1 MASSTN
7 RLIGFWYLIRD
18 FFPIHLIFSQV
29 KYNMT
34 ILLYWFF
41 LFAIIN
47 GYFGSKFGVPFL
59 FFSPEYLGETSIIS
73 FLLLGFSIGGFIM
86 AFHTY
91 SYIRLAPFYPF
102 IATLSRPYFK
112 FCVNNSAIPLIF
124 VLNLLFNIWNFQ
136 HNQELSSVTQL
147 ILFTSGFLVGLSLFI
162 AIAFLYFFP
171 TNKNLL
177 VISQKYS
184 SEEID
189 LTESSIKTSFHKKQK
204 WFEYFIRSKEEDT
217 YTYIGKGFKIKQSRS
232 YKHYDINMLRK
243 VFLQNQTNATFFE
256 ITLLI
261 SFIVI
266 GFFRDSDVFQVPAS
280 VSIMMLMT
288 ILLMIISAFLSWFKR
303 WTYVII
309 ILILLGMNNLSK
321 TSYLFKYQS
330 QAFGLDYS
338 EELKSEYD
346 PKILG
351 QLYTKSE
358 IVQDKKN
365 YIQTLTNWKKKQ
377 IYQKPKLV
385 IINTSGGGLRSALW
399 TFKVMAVLDSLTND
413 KFSNSSH
420 LITGASGGM
429 VGASFYRDLLIK
441 KDQGLISSLND
452 QSYLQNISKDL
463 LNRLAFSLTTSDI
476 FFRIQETE
484 INGKKY
490 PKDRGFAFE
499 DQLIENLDGSLGKTL
514 GYYREFE
521 QKAVVPT
528 MIFTPTIVNDGRRLL
543 ISSQDVGFLQR
554 SSVYDSSGLN
564 PLIENV
570 EFQKLFRNNE
580 PQNIRFSSVLR
591 MSSTFPYIMPM
602 VTMPSKPG
610 MQVMDAGIRDNY
622 GSKISVL
629 FAESMDDWILENT
642 SGIIIVKIRDTRK
655 LMLDEQYYEVG
666 MFDRIFLPFGNMYG
680 NFPRVQDLNQDE
692 LIMNSALYKKGLI
705 EVVSFNLRQKND
717 DQISLSWH
725 LTKNEKAKI
734 NRAIFSEENQQAIN
748 KLIEMLNY

>member
-1 MASSTN
+1 MTSSN
-7 RLIGFWYLIRD
+7 NKLIGIWYLIRD

-34 ILLYWFF
+34 LLLYWFF

-47 GYFGSKFGVPFL
+47 EYFGSKFGVPFL

-73 FLLLGFSIGGFIM
+73 FLLLGFSIGGFVM

-124 VLNLLFNIWNFQ
+124 ILNLLINIWNFQ
-136 HNQELSSVTQL
+136 FNQELTTITQL
-147 ILFTSGFLVGLSLFI
+147 FLFIVGFITGLSLFI
-162 AIAFLYFFP
+162 TIAFLYFFP
-171 TNKNLL
+171 TNKNLF

-204 WFEYFIRSKEEDT
+204 WFEYFIRSEEEDT
-217 YTYIGKGFKIKQSRS
+217 YTYIGKGFKLKQSRS
-232 YKHYDINMLRK
+232 YKHYDVNILKK

-338 EELKSEYD
+338 DELKSEYD
-346 PKILG
+346 PKNLG

-358 IVQDKKN
+358 IEQDKNN

-377 IYQKPKLV
+377 ISDKPKLV

-399 TFKVMAVLDSLTND
+399 TFKVMAILDSLTSN
-413 KFSNSSH
+413 KFSISSH

-429 VGASFYRDLLIK
+429 VGASYYRDLLIK

-452 QSYLQNISKDL
+452 QTYLQNISKDL

-499 DQLIENLDGSLGKTL
+499 DQLVENLEGSLGKTL

-521 QKAVVPT
+521 QNAVVPT

-543 ISSQDVGFLQR
+543 ISSQDVGFLQK
-554 SSVYDSSGLN
+554 SSVYDSSGLS
-564 PLIENV
+564 PLLENL
-570 EFQKLFRNNE
+570 EFQKLFRKNE

-622 GSKISVL
+622 GSKMTVL

-642 SGIIIVKIRDTRK
+642 SGIIVVKIRDTRK

-705 EVVSFNLRQKND
+705 EVVSFNLRQKNN

-725 LTKNEKAKI
+725 LTKNEKSKI
-734 NRAIFSEENQQAIN
+734 NRAIFSEENQLAIN
-748 KLIEMLNY
+748 KLIELLNY